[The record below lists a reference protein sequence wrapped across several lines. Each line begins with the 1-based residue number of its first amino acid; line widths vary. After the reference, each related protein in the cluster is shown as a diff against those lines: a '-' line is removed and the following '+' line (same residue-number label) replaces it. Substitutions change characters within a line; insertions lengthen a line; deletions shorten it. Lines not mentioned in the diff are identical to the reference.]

1 MEVNTPKLSNR
12 EFALSDPE
20 VGGDTITQYPGQTLL
35 AWVLAPPSD
44 RLQADDTTG
53 RETG

>member
-1 MEVNTPKLSNR
+1 LVVT
-12 EFALSDPE
+12 
-20 VGGDTITQYPGQTLL
+20 TITQYPGQTLL
-35 AWVLAPPSD
+35 ACALAPPSD